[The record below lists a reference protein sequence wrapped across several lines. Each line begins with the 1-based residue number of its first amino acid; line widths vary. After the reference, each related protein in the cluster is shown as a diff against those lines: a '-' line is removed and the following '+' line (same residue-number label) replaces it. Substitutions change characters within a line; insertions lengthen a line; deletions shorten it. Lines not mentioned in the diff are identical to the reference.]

1 MELVIDSEEVTG
13 DLCRALFDRG
23 RRHLTLHTVYQALPD
38 VDSKKALSGKIAV
51 FNVPS
56 YEECNISRNVTE
68 STGYKTYQVYTK
80 LTFYRKEIEFDTLR
94 QALRCVYVKLF

>member
-1 MELVIDSEEVTG
+1 MNGEIELVIDSEEVTG

-51 FNVPS
+51 FNVPC
-56 YEECNISRNVTE
+56 YEECNISRNLTKSVGFKTVI
-68 STGYKTYQVYTK
+68 GYF
-80 LTFYRKEIEFDTLR
+80 LNLLLEFELR
-94 QALRCVYVKLF
+94 IS